1 MEVDVARPV
10 VIFEDD
16 RVHDLHP
23 LTLTRPAFDL
33 VCGAFSLKEKMV
45 RGLGDPSR
53 LRFHVRDYL
62 RSPEA
67 HPVDSYARLSGD
79 GMVTLIN
86 ARLLW
91 REDLLQ
97 RIDLDWVGRYMAGGD
112 VALANLPAQAAA
124 NLDTHLG
131 RPLAAAVFADLP
143 ARDIA
148 AGLINCPWDLISRNG
163 DEIARDF
170 RALGGPGL
178 VTEPPRGVHLVKDN
192 AIRIAGNVRL
202 SPGVVVDAS
211 EGPVNI
217 ESGVVVM
224 ANASLRGPLHVGADT
239 VIKMGAAIYGR
250 TSIGPVCKVG
260 GEVGETIIHGYSNK
274 QHEGFVGHSYLG
286 EWVNIG
292 AGTNTSDMKN
302 NYSTVRVPVSGALVD
317 SEQMFVGLFMGDHS
331 KSGIGTVF
339 NAGTSVG
346 ACCNIYGAGYPPK
359 GIPSFTWGGVAGF
372 VEHGFGEALETARR
386 AMGRRG
392 RILDGRG
399 ETVLRMAFELTAAER
414 AAFLGK

>member
-1 MEVDVARPV
+1 MARPV

-16 RVHDLHP
+16 RVADLYP

-33 VCGAFSLKEKMV
+33 VCGVLSLREKTV

-53 LRFHVRDYL
+53 FRFHVRDYL
-62 RSPEA
+62 GSPEA
-67 HPVDSYARLSGD
+67 LPVDSYARLSGD
-79 GMVTLIN
+79 GMVTLVN
-86 ARLLW
+86 ARVLW
-91 REDLLQ
+91 RDDLL
-97 RIDLDWVGRYMAGGD
+97 RKIDLSWVGRYLAGGD
-112 VALANLPAQAAA
+112 VVLANLPLQAAA
-124 NLDTHLG
+124 SLDRHLG
-131 RPLAAAVFADLP
+131 RPLAAAAFADLP
-143 ARDIA
+143 SRDIVA
-148 AGLINCPWDLISRNG
+148 SLVAHPWDLIGHNG

-178 VTEPPRGVHLVKDN
+178 ATEPPRGVHLVKDN

-217 ESGVVVM
+217 DAGAVVM
-224 ANASLRGPLHVGADT
+224 ANASLRGPLHVGANT
-239 VIKMGAAIYGR
+239 VIKMGAAIYGP

-260 GEVGETIIHGYSNK
+260 GEIDGTIIHGYSNK
-274 QHEGFVGHSYLG
+274 QHQGFVGHSYIG

-302 NYSTVRVPVSGALVD
+302 NYSTVRVPVGGGLVD
-317 SEQMFVGLFMGDHS
+317 SGQMFVGLFMGDHS

-346 ACCNIYGAGYPPK
+346 ACCNIYGEGYPPK
-359 GIPSFTWGGVAGF
+359 SLPSFTWGGVGGF

-392 RILDGRG
+392 RALDARA
-399 ETVLRMAFELTAAER
+399 ETVLKMVFELSAAER
-414 AAFLGK
+414 AVFLGR